1 MGFAFIVREVA
12 TTDHAFMCCSLV
24 VVGGVVVV
32 VVVVVGF
39 AFIAS
44 YLKLLLLFSI
54 VVRFTTHSPTQSSI
68 SLPTGCKKQ
77 NRISFTSVCI
87 VKFNEVVRQE
97 QALNGAVPLISLR
110 SFMRCTNFFFSY
122 AACSGDFHETQAAAA
137 AAH

>member
-1 MGFAFIVREVA
+1 MGLAFIVREVA
-12 TTDHAFMCCSLV
+12 TTDHASMCCSLV
-24 VVGGVVVV
+24 VVG

-68 SLPTGCKKQ
+68 RLPTGSKKQ
-77 NRISFTSVCI
+77 NSRISFPSVCR

-97 QALNGAVPLISLR
+97 QAFNTAVPLISLR
-110 SFMRCTNFFFSY
+110 SFMHCTNFFSY

-137 AAH
+137 H

>member
-24 VVGGVVVV
+24 VVGVV

-77 NRISFTSVCI
+77 NRISFTSVCR
-87 VKFNEVVRQE
+87 VRFNEVVRQE
-97 QALNGAVPLISLR
+97 QAFNRAVPLISLR
-110 SFMRCTNFFFSY
+110 SFMHCTNFFFPY

-137 AAH
+137 AAAHL

>member
-24 VVGGVVVV
+24 VVGVVV

-68 SLPTGCKKQ
+68 SLPTGCKKKQ
-77 NRISFTSVCI
+77 NGISFTNVCR

-122 AACSGDFHETQAAAA
+122 AACSGDFHETQAV

>member
-24 VVGGVVVV
+24 VVGGVV

-68 SLPTGCKKQ
+68 SLPTGCKEAK
-77 NRISFTSVCI
+77 
-87 VKFNEVVRQE
+87 
-97 QALNGAVPLISLR
+97 
-110 SFMRCTNFFFSY
+110 
-122 AACSGDFHETQAAAA
+122 
-137 AAH
+137 

>member
-24 VVGGVVVV
+24 VVGG

-68 SLPTGCKKQ
+68 SLPTGCKEAK
-77 NRISFTSVCI
+77 
-87 VKFNEVVRQE
+87 
-97 QALNGAVPLISLR
+97 
-110 SFMRCTNFFFSY
+110 
-122 AACSGDFHETQAAAA
+122 
-137 AAH
+137 